1 MNQDC
6 IVGPS
11 FYFRFVRIRK
21 SHASIVSSSLAK
33 RVGQKR
39 VGQDRNLRK
48 RVGQAKKGGT
58 GPKTHDI
65 RLKKGR
71 TEKGGT
77 GQDSQ
82 KKGGTAHVS
91 HPFRVGQG
99 NYGSERL
106 DEA

>member
-1 MNQDC
+1 M
-6 IVGPS
+6 
-11 FYFRFVRIRK
+11 
-21 SHASIVSSSLAK
+21 
-33 RVGQKR
+33 
-39 VGQDRNLRK
+39 GQDRNLRK

-58 GPKTHDI
+58 GPKTRDSSQ
-65 RLKKGR
+65 KKGG

-99 NYGSERL
+99 NYGRRSTEGAYP
-106 DEA
+106 DEFPDQRASVLENSRFYALICTIASSGAPMSSI